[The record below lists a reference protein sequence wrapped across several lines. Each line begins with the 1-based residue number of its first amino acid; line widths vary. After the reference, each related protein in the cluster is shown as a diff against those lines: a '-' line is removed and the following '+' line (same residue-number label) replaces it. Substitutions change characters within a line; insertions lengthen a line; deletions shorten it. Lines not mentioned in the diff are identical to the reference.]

1 MTNTVAVEDRLAGF
15 IGARSHDG
23 PAAAAG
29 CRSLDSPESRPVRLS
44 LWNELGSVGA
54 VRAEYRVTPEHVSRL
69 RWWRPSSSP
78 RAGPRREPRGSR
90 CRSRLPC
97 PGDPYVANA
106 LVRFPASSSGA
117 AHHTRHGT
125 EMIYRL
131 VGHTP
136 ARARSRTICCWAQAL
151 PELRTRSARR
161 SAGTSHTTTYT
172 RATLVPSASSP
183 AARIDRNRLP
193 AGRVAREWFGDR
205 RPSLSCRP

>member
-1 MTNTVAVEDRLAGF
+1 V
-15 IGARSHDG
+15 RST
-23 PAAAAG
+23 AF
-29 CRSLDSPESRPVRLS
+29 
-44 LWNELGSVGA
+44 
-54 VRAEYRVTPEHVSRL
+54 TPEHVSRL

-205 RPSLSCRP
+205 RPSLSCPAMKAIVNSDPTPTVVSLPPGFPDLGADGPYPSEMLSGSVG